1 MNIDHDRGSSTI
13 IIAASGISDQPS
25 YQATHTTHHTT
36 DQLRALPG
44 NDNSTGSGLLATGFR
59 SIPLGTDQVVP
70 RVSVGGGGQGGG
82 DVGRGCETAHII
94 SSITIS

>member
-1 MNIDHDRGSSTI
+1 MNIDHDQGTI
-13 IIAASGISDQPS
+13 IIAASGTSDLPS

-44 NDNSTGSGLLATGFR
+44 KDNSTRSGLLGTGYR
-59 SIPLGTDQVVP
+59 CIPLGTDQVVP

-82 DVGRGCETAHII
+82 DVGRGCETAQII